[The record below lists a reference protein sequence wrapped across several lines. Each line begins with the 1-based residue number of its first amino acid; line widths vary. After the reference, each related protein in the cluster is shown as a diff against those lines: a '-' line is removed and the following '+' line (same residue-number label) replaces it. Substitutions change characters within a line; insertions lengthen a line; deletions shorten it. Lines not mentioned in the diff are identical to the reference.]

1 MKAGEDSGN
10 VSGSNSTGN
19 DESLEGVL
27 PEGVGESGLPGNTH
41 GSIQTGRKDPK
52 RNGQNQENSTGNE
65 RPGSVDRNDGAVLHN
80 PVSPGNTDN
89 IEGAQ
94 GDTGRDQ
101 ADERRGETG
110 EPHTEL
116 EITDNTSE
124 LENTATIAHRSQD
137 IRKGVYISWDE
148 SAFRPQVM

>member
-52 RNGQNQENSTGNE
+52 RNGQNQENSAGNE

-89 IEGAQ
+89 IEGTQ
-94 GDTGRDQ
+94 SNTGTDQ
-101 ADERRGETG
+101 EHDGRGETG
-110 EPHTEL
+110 EPH
-116 EITDNTSE
+116 IDSKIAVSPSD
-124 LENTATIAHRSQD
+124 LENPTTIAHRSQD
-137 IRKGVYISWDE
+137 IRKGTYISGDE
-148 SAFRPQVM
+148 SAFRS

>member
-65 RPGSVDRNDGAVLHN
+65 RPGSVDRNDGDVLHN

-89 IEGAQ
+89 IEGTQ
-94 GDTGRDQ
+94 GTTGGDQ

-110 EPHTEL
+110 ERIPVEQ
-116 EITDNTSE
+116 TDNTSE
-124 LENTATIAHRSQD
+124 LENTATLRDRSQD
-137 IRKGVYISWDE
+137 IRKGTNSSGVEITDST
-148 SAFRPQVM
+148 P